1 MAIEYFLILLSVLVI
16 IIHHN
21 RNKET
26 NVENFVSG
34 NFNICDDR
42 DCECLKLNRAPDG
55 TCTKEKIPKIPP
67 IPGYEDNFFYNKKA
81 LNNLKYP
88 KKRKHEILI
97 FVGEKMKNKSTGLRS
112 DPPELLENS
121 FKKEYKI
128 FSEDDETMELYE
140 IFERAI
146 DVISYFDNNTKPYL
160 KYLVLNS
167 NNISK
172 DRKVMKSFGID
183 YKRVPAIYLFN
194 ETTRNLNR
202 FLLYKNKLENQCD
215 MLERL
220 LIFIA
225 NGDCGLLSYLNFLH
239 DPYYGM
245 KFEYNSEKKKWRANL
260 AQGRN
265 PIVPGTGMCSLID
278 IEHVPEHYKC
288 KKLQL

>member
-97 FVGEKMKNKSTGLRS
+97 FIGEQMKNKSTGLRN

-128 FSEDDETMELYE
+128 FSEDEETMELYE
-140 IFERAI
+140 IL
-146 DVISYFDNNTKPYL
+146 YL
-160 KYLVLNS
+160 IVVE
-167 NNISK
+167 SK
-172 DRKVMKSFGID
+172 LKK
-183 YKRVPAIYLFN
+183 IY
-194 ETTRNLNR
+194 
-202 FLLYKNKLENQCD
+202 
-215 MLERL
+215 M
-220 LIFIA
+220 
-225 NGDCGLLSYLNFLH
+225 
-239 DPYYGM
+239 
-245 KFEYNSEKKKWRANL
+245 
-260 AQGRN
+260 
-265 PIVPGTGMCSLID
+265 
-278 IEHVPEHYKC
+278 
-288 KKLQL
+288 